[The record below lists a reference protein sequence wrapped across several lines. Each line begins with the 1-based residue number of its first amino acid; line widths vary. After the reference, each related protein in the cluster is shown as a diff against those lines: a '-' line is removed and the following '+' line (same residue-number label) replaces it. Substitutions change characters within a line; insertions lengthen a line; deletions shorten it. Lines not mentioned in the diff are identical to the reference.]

1 RRHRRRAGHRPDV
14 SAGAVP
20 GRRRPADDGVRRRR
34 RAAALA
40 LPRPY
45 RGRFR
50 RLGGA
55 GPGERGV
62 RRRGAARHR
71 RRLRG
76 LLRSAAVQGR
86 QGGGAGDGHRAGR
99 QGHYRAAGAAG
110 PDGHSRHGAA
120 AAALARQGKERIG
133 VARGRILLLVWV
145 LVLWAW
151 DGPGA
156 AASPQAGSDRLLR
169 EAVEEQ
175 LRLLD
180 TRALD
185 ELLAGLD
192 DDLRRRLPA
201 AGLRDVLLD
210 PQGGLRLNPVELA
223 LEMLRYLL
231 QEVLVQSR
239 LLGQLVVLA
248 VLCGLLH
255 NLAGSLSKAATE
267 FGFLAA
273 YLVVIFIGLQSFS
286 LAADIGRGTL
296 ATMSGFMLSLL
307 PLLATMLAAVGAVSS
322 AALFHPLLVT
332 SVTLVVNLIERVVFP
347 LLFLAA
353 ALGVVGRIATEFPRT
368 RIAGLFRQGAV
379 TALGFFFTL
388 FLGVMVIRGAIAP
401 VADGVA
407 LRAGK

>member
-1 RRHRRRAGHRPDV
+1 M
-14 SAGAVP
+14 
-20 GRRRPADDGVRRRR
+20 
-34 RAAALA
+34 
-40 LPRPY
+40 
-45 RGRFR
+45 
-50 RLGGA
+50 
-55 GPGERGV
+55 
-62 RRRGAARHR
+62 
-71 RRLRG
+71 
-76 LLRSAAVQGR
+76 
-86 QGGGAGDGHRAGR
+86 
-99 QGHYRAAGAAG
+99 
-110 PDGHSRHGAA
+110 
-120 AAALARQGKERIG
+120 
-133 VARGRILLLVWV
+133 ARGRILLLVWV

-156 AASPQAGSDRLLR
+156 AASPQAESDRLLR

-192 DDLRRRLPA
+192 DDIRRRLPA

-210 PQGGLRLNPVELA
+210 PQGGLRLNPVELG

-307 PLLATMLAAVGAVSS
+307 PLLSTMLAAVGAVSS
-322 AALFHPLLVT
+322 AALFHPMLVT

-353 ALGVVGRIATEFPRT
+353 ALGVVGRIATEFPLT

-407 LRAGK
+407 LRAGKFLAGAFIPVVGGMMADAMEVVMGGSLLIKNAIGVFGMATLLILLAFPLLKIFALVVIYRVATVLVEPISDARLVDALGTMAQTLMLVMAAVATAALMFFIVITVVVGIGNLAAVVR

>member
-1 RRHRRRAGHRPDV
+1 M
-14 SAGAVP
+14 
-20 GRRRPADDGVRRRR
+20 
-34 RAAALA
+34 
-40 LPRPY
+40 
-45 RGRFR
+45 
-50 RLGGA
+50 
-55 GPGERGV
+55 
-62 RRRGAARHR
+62 
-71 RRLRG
+71 
-76 LLRSAAVQGR
+76 
-86 QGGGAGDGHRAGR
+86 
-99 QGHYRAAGAAG
+99 
-110 PDGHSRHGAA
+110 
-120 AAALARQGKERIG
+120 
-133 VARGRILLLVWV
+133 ARGRILLLVWV

-192 DDLRRRLPA
+192 DDIRRRLPA

-307 PLLATMLAAVGAVSS
+307 PLLSTMLAAVGAVSS
-322 AALFHPLLVT
+322 AALFHPMLVT

-353 ALGVVGRIATEFPRT
+353 ALGVVGRIATEFPLT

-407 LRAGK
+407 LRAGKFLAGAFIPVVGGMMADAMEVVMGGSLLIKNAIGVFGMATLLILLAFPLLKIFALVVIYRVATVLVEPISDARLVDALGTMAHTLMLVMAAVATAALMFFIVITVVVGIGNLAAVVR

>member
-1 RRHRRRAGHRPDV
+1 M
-14 SAGAVP
+14 
-20 GRRRPADDGVRRRR
+20 
-34 RAAALA
+34 
-40 LPRPY
+40 
-45 RGRFR
+45 
-50 RLGGA
+50 
-55 GPGERGV
+55 
-62 RRRGAARHR
+62 
-71 RRLRG
+71 
-76 LLRSAAVQGR
+76 
-86 QGGGAGDGHRAGR
+86 
-99 QGHYRAAGAAG
+99 
-110 PDGHSRHGAA
+110 
-120 AAALARQGKERIG
+120 
-133 VARGRILLLVWV
+133 ARGRILLLVWV

-180 TRALD
+180 TSALD

-192 DDLRRRLPA
+192 DDIRRRLPA

-307 PLLATMLAAVGAVSS
+307 PLLSTMLAAVGAVSS
-322 AALFHPLLVT
+322 AALFHPMLVT

-353 ALGVVGRIATEFPRT
+353 ALGVVGRIATEFPLT

-407 LRAGK
+407 LRAGKFLAGAFIPVVGGMMADAMEVVMGGSLLIKNAIGVFGMATLLILLAFPLLKIFALVVIYRVATVLVEPISDARLVDALGTMAQTLMLVMAAVATAALMFFIVITVVVGIGNLAAVVR

>member
-1 RRHRRRAGHRPDV
+1 M
-14 SAGAVP
+14 
-20 GRRRPADDGVRRRR
+20 
-34 RAAALA
+34 
-40 LPRPY
+40 
-45 RGRFR
+45 
-50 RLGGA
+50 
-55 GPGERGV
+55 
-62 RRRGAARHR
+62 
-71 RRLRG
+71 
-76 LLRSAAVQGR
+76 
-86 QGGGAGDGHRAGR
+86 
-99 QGHYRAAGAAG
+99 
-110 PDGHSRHGAA
+110 
-120 AAALARQGKERIG
+120 
-133 VARGRILLLVWV
+133 ARGRILLLVWV

-192 DDLRRRLPA
+192 DDIRRRLPA

-210 PQGGLRLNPVELA
+210 PQGGLRLNPVELG

-307 PLLATMLAAVGAVSS
+307 PLLSTMLAAVGAVSS
-322 AALFHPLLVT
+322 AALFHPMLVT

-353 ALGVVGRIATEFPRT
+353 ALGVVGRIATEFPLT

-407 LRAGK
+407 LRAGKFLAGAFIPVVGGMMADAMEVVMGGSLLIKNAIGVFGMATLLILLAFPLLKIFALVVIYRVATVLVEPISDARLVDALGTMAQTLMLVMAAVATAALMFFIVITVVVGIGNLAAVVR

>member
-1 RRHRRRAGHRPDV
+1 
-14 SAGAVP
+14 
-20 GRRRPADDGVRRRR
+20 
-34 RAAALA
+34 
-40 LPRPY
+40 
-45 RGRFR
+45 
-50 RLGGA
+50 
-55 GPGERGV
+55 
-62 RRRGAARHR
+62 
-71 RRLRG
+71 
-76 LLRSAAVQGR
+76 
-86 QGGGAGDGHRAGR
+86 
-99 QGHYRAAGAAG
+99 
-110 PDGHSRHGAA
+110 
-120 AAALARQGKERIG
+120 

-192 DDLRRRLPA
+192 DDIRRRLPA

-210 PQGGLRLNPVELA
+210 PQGGLRLNPVELG

-307 PLLATMLAAVGAVSS
+307 PLLSTMLAAVGAVSS
-322 AALFHPLLVT
+322 AALFHPMLVT

-353 ALGVVGRIATEFPRT
+353 ALGVVGRIATEFPLT

-407 LRAGK
+407 LRAGKFLAGAFIPVVGGMMADAMEVVMGGSLLIKNAIGVFGMATLLILLAFPLLKIFALVVIYRVATVLVEPISDARLVDALGTMAQTLMLVMAAVATAALMFFIVITVVVGIGNLAAVVR

>member
-1 RRHRRRAGHRPDV
+1 
-14 SAGAVP
+14 
-20 GRRRPADDGVRRRR
+20 
-34 RAAALA
+34 
-40 LPRPY
+40 
-45 RGRFR
+45 
-50 RLGGA
+50 
-55 GPGERGV
+55 
-62 RRRGAARHR
+62 
-71 RRLRG
+71 
-76 LLRSAAVQGR
+76 
-86 QGGGAGDGHRAGR
+86 
-99 QGHYRAAGAAG
+99 
-110 PDGHSRHGAA
+110 
-120 AAALARQGKERIG
+120 

-192 DDLRRRLPA
+192 DDIRRRLPA

-307 PLLATMLAAVGAVSS
+307 PLLSTMLAAVGAVSS
-322 AALFHPLLVT
+322 AALFHPMLVT

-353 ALGVVGRIATEFPRT
+353 ALGVVGRIATEFPLT

-407 LRAGK
+407 LRAGKFLAGAFIPVVGGMMADAMEVVMGGSLLIKNAIGVFGMATLLILLAFPLLKIFALVVIYRVATVLVEPISDARLVDALGTMAQTLMLVMAAVATAALMFFIVITVVVGIGNLAAVVR

>member
-1 RRHRRRAGHRPDV
+1 M
-14 SAGAVP
+14 
-20 GRRRPADDGVRRRR
+20 
-34 RAAALA
+34 
-40 LPRPY
+40 
-45 RGRFR
+45 
-50 RLGGA
+50 
-55 GPGERGV
+55 
-62 RRRGAARHR
+62 
-71 RRLRG
+71 
-76 LLRSAAVQGR
+76 
-86 QGGGAGDGHRAGR
+86 
-99 QGHYRAAGAAG
+99 
-110 PDGHSRHGAA
+110 
-120 AAALARQGKERIG
+120 
-133 VARGRILLLVWV
+133 ARGRILLLVWV

-192 DDLRRRLPA
+192 DDIRRRLPA

-210 PQGGLRLNPVELA
+210 PQGGLRLNPVELG

-307 PLLATMLAAVGAVSS
+307 PLLSTMLAAVGAVSS
-322 AALFHPLLVT
+322 AALFHPMLVT

-353 ALGVVGRIATEFPRT
+353 ALGVVGRIATEFPLT

-407 LRAGK
+407 LRAGKFLAGAFIPVVGGMMADAMEVVMGGSLLIKNAIGVFGMATLLILLAFPLLKIFALVVIYRVATVLVEPISDARLVDALGTMAHTLMLVMAAVATAALMFFIVITVVVGIGNLAAVVR

>member
-1 RRHRRRAGHRPDV
+1 
-14 SAGAVP
+14 
-20 GRRRPADDGVRRRR
+20 
-34 RAAALA
+34 
-40 LPRPY
+40 
-45 RGRFR
+45 
-50 RLGGA
+50 
-55 GPGERGV
+55 
-62 RRRGAARHR
+62 
-71 RRLRG
+71 
-76 LLRSAAVQGR
+76 
-86 QGGGAGDGHRAGR
+86 
-99 QGHYRAAGAAG
+99 
-110 PDGHSRHGAA
+110 
-120 AAALARQGKERIG
+120 

-185 ELLAGLD
+185 ELLAGMD
-192 DDLRRRLPA
+192 DDIRRRLPA

-210 PQGGLRLNPVELA
+210 PQGGLRLNPVELG

-307 PLLATMLAAVGAVSS
+307 PLLSTMLAAVGAVSS
-322 AALFHPLLVT
+322 AALFHPMLVT

-353 ALGVVGRIATEFPRT
+353 ALGVVGRIATEFPLT

-407 LRAGK
+407 LRAGKFLAGAFIPVVGGMVADAMEVVMGGSLLIKNAIGVFGMATLLILLAFPLLKIFALVVIYRVATVLVEPISDARLVDALGTMAQTLMLVMAAVATAALMFFIVITVVVGIGNLAAVVR

>member
-1 RRHRRRAGHRPDV
+1 
-14 SAGAVP
+14 
-20 GRRRPADDGVRRRR
+20 
-34 RAAALA
+34 
-40 LPRPY
+40 
-45 RGRFR
+45 
-50 RLGGA
+50 
-55 GPGERGV
+55 
-62 RRRGAARHR
+62 
-71 RRLRG
+71 
-76 LLRSAAVQGR
+76 
-86 QGGGAGDGHRAGR
+86 
-99 QGHYRAAGAAG
+99 
-110 PDGHSRHGAA
+110 
-120 AAALARQGKERIG
+120 

-192 DDLRRRLPA
+192 DDIRRRLPA

-210 PQGGLRLNPVELA
+210 PQGGLRLNPVELG

-307 PLLATMLAAVGAVSS
+307 PLLSTMLAAVGAVSS
-322 AALFHPLLVT
+322 AALFHPMLVT

-353 ALGVVGRIATEFPRT
+353 ALGVVGRIATEFPLT

-407 LRAGK
+407 LRAGKFLAGAFIPVVGGMMADAMEVVMGGSLLIKNAIGVFGMATLLILLAFPLLKIFALVVIYRVATVLVEPISDARLVDALGTMAHTLMLVMAAVATAALMFFIVITVVVGIGNLAAVVR

>member
-1 RRHRRRAGHRPDV
+1 M
-14 SAGAVP
+14 
-20 GRRRPADDGVRRRR
+20 
-34 RAAALA
+34 
-40 LPRPY
+40 
-45 RGRFR
+45 
-50 RLGGA
+50 
-55 GPGERGV
+55 
-62 RRRGAARHR
+62 
-71 RRLRG
+71 
-76 LLRSAAVQGR
+76 
-86 QGGGAGDGHRAGR
+86 
-99 QGHYRAAGAAG
+99 
-110 PDGHSRHGAA
+110 
-120 AAALARQGKERIG
+120 
-133 VARGRILLLVWV
+133 ARGRILLLVWV

-192 DDLRRRLPA
+192 DDIRRRLPA

-210 PQGGLRLNPVELA
+210 PQGGLRLNPVELG

-307 PLLATMLAAVGAVSS
+307 PLLSTMLAAVGAVSS
-322 AALFHPLLVT
+322 AALFHPMLVT

-353 ALGVVGRIATEFPRT
+353 ALGVVGRIATEFPLT

-407 LRAGK
+407 LRAGKFLAGAFIPVVGGMVADAMEVVMGGSLLIKNAIGVFGMATLLILLAFPLLKIFALVVIYRVATVLVEPISDARLVDALGTMAQTLMLVMAAVATAALMFFIVITVVVGIGNLAAVVR